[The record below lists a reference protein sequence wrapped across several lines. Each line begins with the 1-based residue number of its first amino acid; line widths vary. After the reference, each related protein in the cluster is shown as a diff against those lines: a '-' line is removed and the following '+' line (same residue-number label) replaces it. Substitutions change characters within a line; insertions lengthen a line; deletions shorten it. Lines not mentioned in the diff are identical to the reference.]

1 MSRVPEL
8 TSLGLLRAVGN
19 GGSISEAARQHGL
32 SQPAASKRLAALER
46 SLAVSL
52 IQRSKTGSRLTP
64 AGQVVADWA
73 GRVLDTVEQMF
84 DAVATMQA
92 DPAAD
97 LRLVSSMTVAE
108 HLVPGWLSALRSARP
123 GLHVGLR
130 VMNSHDV
137 QNLLLGEQADLGLI
151 ETSTWNPALASKTIS
166 HDRLTVV
173 VPPSHPWA
181 GRRRALGAEEL
192 AAARI
197 IVREPGSGT
206 RETLE
211 RVLDQVARAEPLLEL
226 GSNTAVKEAVKA
238 GAGPAVLSILAVH
251 DELASGQLVE
261 VAVTGLDLSRPLT
274 AVWPRGRALSEPS
287 LTLLALAEASSG

>member
-8 TSLGLLRAVGN
+8 TSLGLLRAIGN
-19 GGSISEAARQHGL
+19 SGSISEAARQHGL

-46 SLAVSL
+46 SLAVAL

-97 LRLVSSMTVAE
+97 LRLASSMTVAE
-108 HLVPGWLSALRSARP
+108 HLVPGWLSSLRSVRP
-123 GLHVGLR
+123 ELHVGLR

-137 QNLLLGEQADLGLI
+137 QDLLLEEQADLGLI

-166 HDRLTVV
+166 RDRLTVV

-181 GRRRALGAEEL
+181 DRRWPLGVEEL

-211 RVLDQVARAEPLLEL
+211 RLLDPVARAEPLLEL

-261 VAVTGLDLSRPLT
+261 VAITGLDLSRPLT

-287 LTLLALAEASSG
+287 LTLLGIAEASRD